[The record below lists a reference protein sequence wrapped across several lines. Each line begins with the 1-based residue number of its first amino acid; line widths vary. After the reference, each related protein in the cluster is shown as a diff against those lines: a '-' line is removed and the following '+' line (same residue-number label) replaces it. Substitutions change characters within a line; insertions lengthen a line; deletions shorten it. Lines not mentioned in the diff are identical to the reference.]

1 MRSSLA
7 VCGAL
12 LATILFG
19 ACGGGGDGDDGPTA
33 EAEVRRAAVQALEND
48 DAQSLCRRQLS
59 KAYLARV
66 YDGEVT
72 KCIKAVEASDE
83 DPGKVTAT
91 RPVVRADETHAVV
104 AVSVSG
110 GSVDGSSGHLE
121 MVKEGTWKV
130 DDYAD
135 DLIRSTFLAAIR
147 GLDEGAISTPGMK
160 ACFIRQV
167 NAMPIGEV
175 RELSYTSD
183 ANEKMKGN
191 KQLLGM
197 AEKCPA
203 SALAEYGAT
212 TLTEGVHE
220 SDRHKPGYVKCV
232 YKEIKFFLEVTGIT
246 TELLEEHPGF
256 AAVAALE
263 GIVEGAK
270 KNCGG

>member
-12 LATILFG
+12 LATILLG

-33 EAEVRRAAVQALEND
+33 AAEVRRAAVQALEND

-160 ACFIRQV
+160 ACFTGQV
-167 NAMPIGEV
+167 RAMPIDEV
-175 RELSYTSD
+175 SELTYTSD
-183 ANEKMKGN
+183 ANEKKKGN
-191 KQLLGM
+191 
-197 AEKCPA
+197 
-203 SALAEYGAT
+203 
-212 TLTEGVHE
+212 
-220 SDRHKPGYVKCV
+220 
-232 YKEIKFFLEVTGIT
+232 KEIKFFLEVTGIT

-256 AAVAALE
+256 VAVAALE